1 MSLLAIFTNAPI
13 WVWPLLGVLL
23 TVGFIA
29 SRERTTLIAPLYA
42 LPLLGILSGN
52 AVNALPAHS
61 FVWVLFAAAYGIGV
75 WRGYRFQDGIILF
88 KSKTHVKLKGEW
100 LTMTVVMVI
109 FWMNFVSGAA
119 RAIAPSLFH
128 APMFHIVFATI
139 AGLLAGV
146 FLGRALRLL
155 KTPNAAGN

>member
-1 MSLLAIFTNAPI
+1 MSLFAIFTNAPI
-13 WVWPLLGVLL
+13 WVWPLLGVLI

-42 LPLLGILSGN
+42 LPFLGILSLN

-61 FVWVLFAAAYGIGV
+61 FIWVIFAAAYGIGV

-88 KSKTHVKLKGEW
+88 KSKTHVKLNGEW
-100 LTMTVVMVI
+100 LTMILVMVI

-128 APMFHIVFATI
+128 ASMFHIVFATI
-139 AGLLAGV
+139 AGLTAGV
-146 FLGRALRLL
+146 FLGRALLL
-155 KTPNAAGN
+155 VTTPSEVEN